1 MDGSRWMENRES
13 CYTRAMDNILWLSFA
28 LTYSTLPSDNVN
40 SPLIA
45 DRAVHG
51 MEIRD
56 FISLWTY
63 I

>member
-1 MDGSRWMENRES
+1 MENRES
-13 CYTRAMDNILWLSFA
+13 CYTRAMNNILWLSFA
-28 LTYSTLPSDNVN
+28 LTYSTLPSDNAN

-45 DRAVHG
+45 DRAVNG

>member
-1 MDGSRWMENRES
+1 MENRES

-45 DRAVHG
+45 DRAIHG